1 MEMSETYTDYINKT
15 AITLPDTYIDVKTG
29 ETFPVS
35 PKIQEEIEYHAYNN
49 TLIHL
54 VLSALDQYLHPKKVK
69 SGGSEEILFEL
80 LEIKKMLVNVSTIK
94 DLSSLDLRPRNQ
106 QIKHSLELKMED
118 LNEVLEAFGG

>member
-1 MEMSETYTDYINKT
+1 MSETYTDYINKT

-35 PKIQEEIEYHAYNN
+35 PVIQEQIEYHAYNN

-54 VLSALDQYLHPKKVK
+54 VLSALDQYLHPRKVK
-69 SGGSEEILFEL
+69 GKGGSEEILFEL

-94 DLSSLDLRPRNQ
+94 DLSSLDLRSRNQ
-106 QIKHSLELKMED
+106 QIRHSMELKMED